1 MVRVRQ
7 LIVAVALLAA
17 AATAAHAQ
25 GRRTEELMRK
35 SGLWDQVAQMHA
47 QMRVGVMLARD
58 DARQRGSPM
67 LDDASFARLNGAIDR
82 AFARDVLRETVALQ
96 MEELLAAAD
105 EAEVLRWLSSELGA
119 RFTRWEVEAGTVAEP
134 KRAEESAKLVAA
146 LTPAR
151 RAKYVRLGQALDA
164 GNTVVTLTI
173 GVTTAIVYGIALV
186 TPGTD
191 ADVAANGIRSRME
204 SQRPAMVQQFAER
217 SVQTYSYVYRNA
229 TDAQVEAYVRFV
241 ETPAARRYHAA
252 GVKALDDAISQAA
265 ILMGKDLGAPAPPQ
279 RNPS

>member
-1 MVRVRQ
+1 MLSVRHF
-7 LIVAVALLAA
+7 IAVAALVAS
-17 AATAAHAQ
+17 AATAVHAQ

-35 SGLWDQVAQMHA
+35 SGLWDQVAQMHS
-47 QMRVGVMLARD
+47 QMKRGVMLARE

-67 LDDASFARLNGAIDR
+67 LDDASFTRLNGAIDR

-96 MEELLAAAD
+96 MEELLPAAD
-105 EAEVLRWLSSELGA
+105 EAEVLKWLSSDLGE
-119 RFTRWEVEAGTVAEP
+119 RFTRWEVEAGATPEAQRETE
-134 KRAEESAKLVAA
+134 AAKLLAA

-173 GVTTAIVYGIALV
+173 GITTAIVYGIALV

-204 SQRPAMVQQFAER
+204 AQRGPMVRQFAER
-217 SVQTYSYVYRNA
+217 SLQTYAYVYRNA

-241 ETPAARRYHAA
+241 EAPASRRYHAA
-252 GVKALDDAISQAA
+252 GVKALDEAISQAA
-265 ILMGKDLGAPAPPQ
+265 TMMGKDLGAPAQ
-279 RNPS
+279 ERRNPS